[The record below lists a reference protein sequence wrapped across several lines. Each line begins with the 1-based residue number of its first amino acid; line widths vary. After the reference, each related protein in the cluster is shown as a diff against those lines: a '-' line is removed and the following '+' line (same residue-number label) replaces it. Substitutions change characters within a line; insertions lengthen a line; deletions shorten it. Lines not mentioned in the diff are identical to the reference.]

1 MANLKCVGLEYKEY
15 TSKKTGRLVKGF
27 NAHFTQPF
35 PADSKAEGVS
45 VFAEWISPEII
56 NECDLHVG
64 DECNLSYN
72 RYGRIENIY
81 VAG

>member
-27 NAHFTQPF
+27 NAYFTQPF
-35 PADSKAEGVS
+35 PEDSKAEGVS
-45 VFAEWISPEII
+45 VFSEWLSPDII
-56 NECDLHVG
+56 NESDLRVG
-64 DECNLSYN
+64 DECTLNYN
-72 RYGRIENIY
+72 RYARVESVH